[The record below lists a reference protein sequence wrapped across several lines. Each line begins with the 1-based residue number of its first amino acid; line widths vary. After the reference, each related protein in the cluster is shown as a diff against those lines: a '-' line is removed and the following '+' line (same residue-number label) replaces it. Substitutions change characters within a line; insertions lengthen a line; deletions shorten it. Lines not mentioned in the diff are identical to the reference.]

1 MIYCDQPASSVLLY
15 TQSTGDSQVTIMSVL
30 PFKKGGGPKDPADR
44 EVPTKVNVIVIY
56 AGFGDATLIEVITD
70 KG

>member
-1 MIYCDQPASSVLLY
+1 MWILISILSC
-15 TQSTGDSQVTIMSVL
+15 TQLTGDSQVTIMSVL
-30 PFKKGGGPKDPADR
+30 PSKKGGGPKDQLDR

-56 AGFGDATLIEVITD
+56 AGFGDATLIEVVTD